1 MGGTTARRSHFDLGR
16 QRAQRRR
23 DGYVDSGALKR
34 TWSMAAAL
42 GDDVPLYFYSH
53 LFAYHP
59 ELREMF
65 PVAMGAQRDKLFAAL
80 GHIISHADRIN
91 DVREFVGQL
100 GRDHRRFSVIPEHY
114 SMVGSSFL
122 ATLQHFLGA
131 EWTDEVAK
139 DWAEAYGLIAK
150 VMVIAAEDASD
161 DTPPWWDGEVIAVD
175 RRSLDVAVLQVRL
188 PTDFTYAPG
197 QSVAVEVPALPRTW
211 RYLSPANAPRGDGIV
226 EFHVQLVPG
235 GLFSTAAVRKTSP
248 GDVIRVGAP
257 VGEQLS
263 PDGDRDLLLVAG
275 GTGLA
280 PLSAVLDRAMMQWR
294 ENGFG
299 PRVDLFHGARVP
311 WNLYDEPRLA
321 ELAAREPWF
330 SFHPVVS
337 DDATFPGLKGW
348 VGSAAAAHASSVGR
362 LALVCGSG
370 PMVSHTVGQLVG
382 AGVPRSDIRYEDYTG
397 IEDNSSPTGEDQ
409 LEGTR

>member
-1 MGGTTARRSHFDLGR
+1 M
-16 QRAQRRR
+16 
-23 DGYVDSGALKR
+23 DSGALKR
-34 TWSMAAAL
+34 TWSIATAQ

-53 LFAYHP
+53 LFAHHP

-80 GHIISHADRIN
+80 GHIISHVDRI
-91 DVREFVGQL
+91 DEVSEFVRQL

-122 ATLQHFLGA
+122 ATLQRFVGA
-131 EWTDEVAK
+131 EWTDAVAK
-139 DWAEAYGLIAK
+139 DWAQAYGIIAK

-161 DTPPWWDGEVIAVD
+161 ETPPWWEGEVTAVD

-188 PTDFTYAPG
+188 PEDFTYVPG

-211 RYLSPANAPRGDGIV
+211 RYLSPANAPRPDGTV

-257 VGEQLS
+257 VGEQLTA
-263 PDGDRDLLLVAG
+263 DGGRDLLLVAG

-280 PLSAVLDRAMMQWR
+280 PLSAVLDGVAARWR
-294 ENGFG
+294 QDGSG

-311 WNLYDEPRLA
+311 WNLYDEARLA
-321 ELAAREPWF
+321 DLAAREPWF

-337 DDATFPGLKGW
+337 DDATFPGYRGW
-348 VGSAAAAHASSVGR
+348 VGAAAASHPSALGR

-370 PMVSHTVGQLVG
+370 AMVSHTVGELVG
-382 AGVPRSDIRYEDYTG
+382 AGVPRGDIRYEDYTG
-397 IEDNSSPTGEDQ
+397 VEDNSSPTGEEQ